1 MLLSPVRCAHRLWLC
16 SGRGESVSCHNG
28 TIQGVSQRTPSVK
41 RKVEESGCSPP
52 LRTIH
57 VLIVSWSCIC
67 ARGRGR
73 LTQLELWS
81 STASCL
87 LKVPKHRAQGAG
99 DGRRARRLAESEPE
113 PLEAH
118 LVIRCTTAR
127 AGWSW
132 RAASCQSRRSAARPA
147 ASGEESAAAPRRCHR
162 TSASSNASCVRPA
175 SQRQPVVGAVGAGH
189 HKRPRGRFG
198 RAI

>member
-1 MLLSPVRCAHRLWLC
+1 MCSVSVYSQRDSKALCSWYHGGPRVRERWKRRAGARRFEPWPPSCPVCRCASCARWRTAGPLHCWRTVRC
-16 SGRGESVSCHNG
+16 
-28 TIQGVSQRTPSVK
+28 
-41 RKVEESGCSPP
+41 
-52 LRTIH
+52 
-57 VLIVSWSCIC
+57 
-67 ARGRGR
+67 
-73 LTQLELWS
+73 
-81 STASCL
+81 
-87 LKVPKHRAQGAG
+87 LKHQAQGAS

-118 LVIRCTTAR
+118 LVVRCTTAR

-175 SQRQPVVGAVGAGH
+175 SQRQPVVGAVGARH

>member
-1 MLLSPVRCAHRLWLC
+1 MPRRDSPLYPNARP
-16 SGRGESVSCHNG
+16 ES
-28 TIQGVSQRTPSVK
+28 TE
-41 RKVEESGCSPP
+41 RKVEESGWSPP
-52 LRTIH
+52 LRTI
-57 VLIVSWSCIC
+57 LIVSWSCTQHMC
-67 ARGRGR
+67 AGDS
-73 LTQLELWS
+73 QLELWRSTS
-81 STASCL
+81 SCF

-118 LVIRCTTAR
+118 LVISGAQLREL
-127 AGWSW
+127 AG
-132 RAASCQSRRSAARPA
+132 RGEQQAASRDDQPRGPA